1 MKLECVKQKMEE
13 VIVKAD
19 RITAKN
25 STLPVLQCV
34 LLIVKD
40 SILTVR
46 ATNLDLGIEITLP
59 VKSSVDGIIAVPS
72 GILSHYLSSLQNE
85 ASLVFEL
92 VDNTLVIKCG
102 KSKASI
108 KTLPYEDFPTIPLIT
123 EGESVS
129 MKSNDFING
138 LKSVWYSASV
148 SSIKPELSSVYIHQN
163 DKDLFFVA
171 TDSFRLAEKK
181 IQIKN
186 GNELKDLLV
195 PFKNIPEIM
204 RTLESG
210 EEEFRLS
217 FNKNQISFYGKNFS
231 LTSRII
237 DGNFPDYTQIIP
249 KNHTTEVIV
258 LKQDLLGFL
267 KLNTIFSDKFN
278 QIHFSV
284 QPSNKLFELSSRNS
298 EVGENTTALEG
309 SFEGEDLEINFNYK
323 YILDCF
329 QSIQGESV
337 SLQFNG
343 SNRPLIIRSV
353 GDNSFLYLAM
363 PMNR

>member
-1 MKLECVKQKMEE
+1 MKLECVKQKLEE
-13 VIVKAD
+13 VVIRAD

-25 STLPVLQCV
+25 STLPVLQCI
-34 LLIVKD
+34 LLIVKE
-40 SILTVR
+40 SILTIR

-59 VKSSVDGIIAVPS
+59 VKSSVDGVVAIPS
-72 GILSHYLSSLQNE
+72 STLAHYLSSLQNE
-85 ASLVFEL
+85 ASLTLEL
-92 VDNTLVIKCG
+92 IDNTVVIICG

-108 KTLPYEDFPTIPLIT
+108 KTLPYEDFPTIPLIA
-123 EGESVS
+123 EGESS
-129 MKSNDFING
+129 LFKTSEFIMG

-148 SSIKPELSSVYIHQN
+148 SSIKPELSSVFVHKQ
-163 DKDLFFVA
+163 DKELLFVA

-181 IQIKN
+181 TPFK
-186 GNELKDLLV
+186 GGDELKDLLI
-195 PFKNIPEIM
+195 PFKNIPEII
-204 RTLESG
+204 RTLEGG

-217 FNKNQISFYGKNFS
+217 FNKNQLSFYGKSFS

-258 LKQDLLGFL
+258 LKQDLLSFL

-284 QPSNKLFELSSRNS
+284 KPSNKEFELSSRNS
-298 EVGENTTALEG
+298 EVGENVTTLEG

-329 QSIQGESV
+329 QSIQSESV

-343 SNRPLIIRSV
+343 SNRPLIIRGV
-353 GDNSFLYLAM
+353 GDHSFLYLAM

>member
-1 MKLECVKQKMEE
+1 MKVECVKQKLEE
-13 VIVKAD
+13 VITKAD

-25 STLPVLQCV
+25 STLPVLQCL

-59 VKSSVDGIIAVPS
+59 VKSLIEGIVAVPS
-72 GILSHYLSSLQNE
+72 VTLSHYLSSLQNE
-85 ASLVFEL
+85 ASVVLEL
-92 VDNTLVIKCG
+92 VDNTLVITCG
-102 KSKASI
+102 KSKATI

-123 EGESVS
+123 EGESITAKVL
-129 MKSNDFING
+129 DFIAG

-148 SSIKPELSSVYIHQN
+148 SSIKPELSSVYIHGQN
-163 DKDLFFVA
+163 KELLFVA

-181 IQIKN
+181 VQVKI
-186 GNELKDLLV
+186 GGELKDLLI
-195 PFKNIPEIM
+195 PFKNISEII
-204 RTLESG
+204 RTLEGGG
-210 EEEFRLS
+210 EEFTLS
-217 FNKNQISFYGKNFS
+217 FNKNQLSFYGKNFS

-249 KNHTTEVIV
+249 KSHTTEVIV

-284 QPSNKLFELSSRNS
+284 QPSNKLFELSSSNS
-298 EVGENTTALEG
+298 EVGENTTSLDG

-329 QSIQGESV
+329 QSIQTESV

-343 SNRPLIIRSV
+343 SNKPLIIRGV
-353 GDNSFLYLAM
+353 GDSSFLYLAM